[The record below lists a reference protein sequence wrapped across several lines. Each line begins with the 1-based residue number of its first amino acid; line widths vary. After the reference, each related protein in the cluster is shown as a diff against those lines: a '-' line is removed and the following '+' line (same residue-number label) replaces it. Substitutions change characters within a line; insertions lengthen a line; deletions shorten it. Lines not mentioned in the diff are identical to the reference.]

1 MMVALFSWA
10 LAVLSLVP
18 CQAYPDFDNQ
28 YCLTPWNSVHFSY
41 SAAAGPENEVYPETC
56 WNRCLAQKPDLQVI
70 AFTKTRTDELICFC
84 PNTPAVTCNSVN
96 GCPHPVELKVNFG
109 DGSGDLIYNYELG
122 ETINVWTHMYT
133 YPGEFMTVVIVKNIL
148 TGKLESSYHT
158 FTVYEDI
165 VNPPAIPQDVELS
178 CPHLMRPGQYFQCT
192 VFLRIGTNLKI
203 NLKMMDDITG
213 RVDVNTNALR
223 VPNYWFDIPGQV
235 FPLQAYNDSTQV
247 TSGASFFYAF
257 PSTAFNALVN
267 VSKIEI

>member
-84 PNTPAVTCNSVN
+84 PNTPAAEYTPDEIDDTFCESCTSPNGGTFICGSKRGLLGVLSRALPSPILSGLAITLLDDTGSQVPNEIATDTLVNLEVTFNDGPLVTCNSVN

-133 YPGEFMTVVIVKNIL
+133 YPGEFMTVVI
-148 TGKLESSYHT
+148 G
-158 FTVYEDI
+158 
-165 VNPPAIPQDVELS
+165 
-178 CPHLMRPGQYFQCT
+178 
-192 VFLRIGTNLKI
+192 
-203 NLKMMDDITG
+203 
-213 RVDVNTNALR
+213 
-223 VPNYWFDIPGQV
+223 
-235 FPLQAYNDSTQV
+235 
-247 TSGASFFYAF
+247 
-257 PSTAFNALVN
+257 
-267 VSKIEI
+267 